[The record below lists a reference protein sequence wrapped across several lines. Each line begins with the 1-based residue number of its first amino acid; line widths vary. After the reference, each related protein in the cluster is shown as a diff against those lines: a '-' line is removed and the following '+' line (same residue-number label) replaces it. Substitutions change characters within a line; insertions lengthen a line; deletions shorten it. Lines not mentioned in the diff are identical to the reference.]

1 MKAIFNFKLVI
12 SDDEVKTTFD
22 TGTVENMGIAQQQ
35 ALLKV
40 FSDVERKTMRI
51 MGLENKEKER
61 PSKEEQ
67 NEKEG
72 VLSEKGDEMI

>member
-22 TGTVENMGIAQQQ
+22 TETVENMGIAQQQ

-67 NEKEG
+67 NEKEDA
-72 VLSEKGDEMI
+72 LSEQGNEMI